1 MSRRR
6 FWCGSSR
13 AAVSCGGGLRLSNRG
28 IGRRRPNA
36 TLRAVAR

>member
-1 MSRRR
+1 MSRHL

-13 AAVSCGGGLRLSNRG
+13 AAVSFAGGLRLSNRG

-36 TLRAVAR
+36 TLHAVAR